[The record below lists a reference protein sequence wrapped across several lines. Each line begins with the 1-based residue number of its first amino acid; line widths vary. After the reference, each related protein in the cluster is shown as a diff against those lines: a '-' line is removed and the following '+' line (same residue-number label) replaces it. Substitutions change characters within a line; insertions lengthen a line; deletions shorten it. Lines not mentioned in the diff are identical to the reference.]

1 MKGKITFINNSKS
14 GKLVIPAPMMELLG
28 ITEDNRDVEI
38 TIKDESLIVRP
49 IGKEFIEF
57 ENALLNLREFS
68 ATEKEWEKYLLR
80 NFKGFKIEVDNT
92 KEEKNETLMFHID
105 APTFQVGV
113 IFRYVG
119 KKLLKFSDVSYVFI

>member
-14 GKLVIPAPMMELLG
+14 GKLVIPAPIMELLG

-68 ATEKEWEKYLLR
+68 ATEKEWERYLLR
-80 NFKGFKIEVDNT
+80 NFKGFKIEVNT
-92 KEEKNETLMFHID
+92 EDKKETLMLHIS

-119 KKLLKFSDVSYVFI
+119 KNLLKFSDVSYVFI